1 RQTTDVA
8 ADIDLVRASLA
19 YQYQDVPGLLSIC
32 SDADRWVGRRFTT
45 DEVGI
50 AAATRYVTELD
61 TRSPKG
67 IYAQVTTLRE
77 HPAKG
82 RGGKDLAHALTW
94 LWADGDYGTLGH
106 KPGPDEMPHP
116 IDADHVRDIVA
127 SSGLPEPSGWVD
139 TGGGCNPV
147 WTLTDIHV
155 ITSDDD
161 RAATE
166 QLTSALQASLGAAA
180 YQHGCAWDTQVGNLD
195 RLMRIPGTVN
205 RKSGTAR
212 PSTSYPGTGQTI
224 DLTVMR
230 ETIARLEPEARRI
243 LEKAAAEKRAR
254 QDERTGRTT

>member
-1 RQTTDVA
+1 RPARTPLRPPPSTRPTHRRPRPRHPRPRRTTPALPRRHPLPLLRTPAHPPRRPHRRTPTLPPQRPLQRPARRHPLPPGRAPGTTAHQTTDVA
-8 ADIDLVRASLA
+8 ADIDLVSASLA

-116 IDADHVRDIVA
+116 VDADHVRDIVA

-155 ITSDDD
+155 
-161 RAATE
+161 
-166 QLTSALQASLGAAA
+166 
-180 YQHGCAWDTQVGNLD
+180 
-195 RLMRIPGTVN
+195 
-205 RKSGTAR
+205 
-212 PSTSYPGTGQTI
+212 
-224 DLTVMR
+224 
-230 ETIARLEPEARRI
+230 
-243 LEKAAAEKRAR
+243 
-254 QDERTGRTT
+254 